1 MLRYILKYT
10 VRSGKQLSVAA
21 LIGDIRHGA
30 VDITGSDAVS
40 GGLRLLAQ
48 GYHILKII
56 LGGKAARLSPVLFVV
71 AALIHKEAAE
81 VEPTLFA
88 RAAVQTHKS
97 ELYLGMTR
105 GSKCRGIL
113 PAKNC
118 FDKLGIAAHKVEE
131 SALARRLIV
140 GCCRF
145 DEMSRAVELVM
156 VAVGKALA
164 GLDHSV
170 PDVKI
175 SVGSHVSLNAVN
187 QLLDIAFE
195 FGVTTL

>member
-1 MLRYILKYT
+1 MKGLSRADFIEEALSVERYAGEKAVIYDPLHRIGIAGIDCGQRHTLCKHRQGNGGAGLCIGGLVRQIAVNRERLADAGRADAARDIHTVLRYILKYT

-48 GYHILKII
+48 GYHILKIV

-81 VEPTLFA
+81 VEPAFFA

-97 ELYLGMTR
+97 KLYLGMTR
-105 GSKCRGIL
+105 GR
-113 PAKNC
+113 
-118 FDKLGIAAHKVEE
+118 
-131 SALARRLIV
+131 
-140 GCCRF
+140 
-145 DEMSRAVELVM
+145 
-156 VAVGKALA
+156 
-164 GLDHSV
+164 
-170 PDVKI
+170 
-175 SVGSHVSLNAVN
+175 
-187 QLLDIAFE
+187 
-195 FGVTTL
+195 